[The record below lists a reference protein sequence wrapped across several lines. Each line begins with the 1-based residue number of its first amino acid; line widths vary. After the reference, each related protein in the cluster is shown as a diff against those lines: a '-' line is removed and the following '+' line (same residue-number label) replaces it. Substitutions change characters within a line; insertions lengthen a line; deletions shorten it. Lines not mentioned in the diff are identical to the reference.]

1 MTRPIFT
8 LYAAI
13 ALLLMSCS
21 ASAGDPP
28 KEPILRIETG
38 MHTAMIGRIGMN
50 AQNRYL
56 ATGSYDKTVRIWEL
70 STGKLLNI
78 LRPPIGQ
85 GDEGKI
91 YSVVMS
97 PDGNTVAFGGWTG
110 WDWEGKAYIYLFDCS
125 SGTMTRRIKN
135 LSHRIAN
142 LAYSRDGRFLSAT
155 LKEGGVRVFRA
166 SDGTLTGED
175 KEYGTDSYCANFSRD
190 NRLVTTCWD
199 GFIRLYELKSDG
211 SLKLIAKQ
219 ISPGGK
225 QPFHAAFSSDG
236 TKIAVGFGDSKNV
249 DVLSGKDL
257 SYLFSPSTI
266 GVNNGNLGS
275 VAWSDDG
282 KRLFAGGTYYKGI
295 YPILVWSDAGKG
307 QFQELPGA
315 SSTIMHILPL
325 KNGGIVFGAADPAFG
340 VISASGERNFFKS
353 AVIADFRANF
363 EGFKLSQDGK
373 TVQFG
378 YEVWG
383 KSPAVFGT
391 DSGTLTPD
399 GDASELF
406 SPDISSLNITDWQ
419 NNLVP
424 KLNGNALKLN
434 PHEMSLSLAVSPFK
448 NGFLLGTGWRLRLFN
463 QNGTEQWNIP
473 IPGAAW
479 GVNIAQNGK
488 LATAAFA
495 DGTIRWYQKDGKELL
510 AFFPHKDR
518 KRWVMWTPSGYYTA
532 SAGGE
537 DMIGWHIN
545 NGKDAAADFFP
556 VSKFRS
562 RFYRPDITSKI
573 LDTLNEDEALRL
585 ANEESGK
592 KQQETSLTQMLPP
605 VVTIVSPSDGTDFD
619 TNSVSVRFSVRSPSG
634 EPITGIK
641 ALVDGRPDN
650 TSRGITRKDVDK
662 LTVAVPERDCE
673 ISVIAE
679 NRYAASEPATV
690 RLRWKGKTTAPA
702 NATEEFVIKPKLY
715 VLAVGVSKY
724 QDSNL
729 TLNYAAKDAND
740 FAGAMEKQK
749 GGLYREV
756 SVKVLTDE
764 KANKNEIL
772 DGLEWIQKET
782 TAKDVAAIFFAGHGV
797 NDSTGVYYFLP
808 TDTDLEKLKRTG
820 VVFTHI
826 RNTVS
831 AIAGKVLTFIDTCH
845 SGNVMGT
852 RRGMGPDVNAVINEL
867 TSAENGAVVFA
878 ASTGNQY
885 SIEKAEW
892 RNGAFTKALVE
903 GIGGKAAQPGS
914 SRITTNMLDLY
925 LSERVKELTG
935 GKQTPTT
942 TKPHT
947 VPDFP
952 IAVK

>member
-1 MTRPIFT
+1 
-8 LYAAI
+8 
-13 ALLLMSCS
+13 
-21 ASAGDPP
+21 
-28 KEPILRIETG
+28 
-38 MHTAMIGRIGMN
+38 
-50 AQNRYL
+50 
-56 ATGSYDKTVRIWEL
+56 
-70 STGKLLNI
+70 
-78 LRPPIGQ
+78 
-85 GDEGKI
+85 
-91 YSVVMS
+91 
-97 PDGNTVAFGGWTG
+97 
-110 WDWEGKAYIYLFDCS
+110 
-125 SGTMTRRIKN
+125 
-135 LSHRIAN
+135 
-142 LAYSRDGRFLSAT
+142 
-155 LKEGGVRVFRA
+155 
-166 SDGTLTGED
+166 
-175 KEYGTDSYCANFSRD
+175 
-190 NRLVTTCWD
+190 
-199 GFIRLYELKSDG
+199 
-211 SLKLIAKQ
+211 
-219 ISPGGK
+219 
-225 QPFHAAFSSDG
+225 
-236 TKIAVGFGDSKNV
+236 
-249 DVLSGKDL
+249 
-257 SYLFSPSTI
+257 
-266 GVNNGNLGS
+266 
-275 VAWSDDG
+275 
-282 KRLFAGGTYYKGI
+282 
-295 YPILVWSDAGKG
+295 
-307 QFQELPGA
+307 
-315 SSTIMHILPL
+315 
-325 KNGGIVFGAADPAFG
+325 
-340 VISASGERNFFKS
+340 
-353 AVIADFRANF
+353 
-363 EGFKLSQDGK
+363 
-373 TVQFG
+373 
-378 YEVWG
+378 
-383 KSPAVFGT
+383 
-391 DSGTLTPD
+391 
-399 GDASELF
+399 
-406 SPDISSLNITDWQ
+406 
-419 NNLVP
+419 
-424 KLNGNALKLN
+424 
-434 PHEMSLSLAVSPFK
+434 
-448 NGFLLGTGWRLRLFN
+448 
-463 QNGTEQWNIP
+463 
-473 IPGAAW
+473 
-479 GVNIAQNGK
+479 
-488 LATAAFA
+488 
-495 DGTIRWYQKDGKELL
+495 
-510 AFFPHKDR
+510 
-518 KRWVMWTPSGYYTA
+518 
-532 SAGGE
+532 
-537 DMIGWHIN
+537 
-545 NGKDAAADFFP
+545 
-556 VSKFRS
+556 
-562 RFYRPDITSKI
+562 
-573 LDTLNEDEALRL
+573 
-585 ANEESGK
+585 
-592 KQQETSLTQMLPP
+592 

-690 RLRWKGKTTAPA
+690 RLKWKGRTIAPA
-702 NATEEFVIKPKLY
+702 NTTEEFVIKPKLY

-729 TLNYAAKDAND
+729 TLNYAAKDASD